1 MEDLF
6 QQDPNSQLP
15 QIDPNK
21 NYLNEYVGEGK
32 KFKTA
37 EDLAK
42 SKFHADTYIPLLERR
57 LDQYEADRLAMKKE
71 IDTRQSIEEI
81 VTNLMNKQT
90 TTTQPT
96 TPESKVESVVT
107 APTLDPTKID
117 ELVSTRINAW
127 DTEKRQTANVA
138 EVRGKLKERFGNS
151 FAEVLKA
158 KADELGVS
166 PTFLNNLAK
175 DHPSVLYK
183 TLGLDQNVQA
193 VNNNPLTTT
202 TRFAPTGEK
211 KRTWSYYQEMKKNN
225 PDLYNNPRTAL
236 QMQRDAIEL
245 GDVFQ
250 DGDYNRD
257 FSRAFHLN

>member
-6 QQDPNSQLP
+6 QQDPNSLP
-15 QIDPNK
+15 AIDPNK

-32 KFKTA
+32 KFKTV

-57 LDQYEADRLAMKKE
+57 LDQYEADRAAMKKE

-81 VTNLMNKQT
+81 VNNLIKKQT
-90 TTTQPT
+90 TTTQPL
-96 TPESKVESVVT
+96 TPESKVESVVN

-117 ELVSTRINAW
+117 ELVSTKINEW
-127 DTEKRQTANVA
+127 DVQKRQTANVA
-138 EVRGKLKERFGNS
+138 EVKAKLKERFGER
-151 FAEVLKA
+151 FQDVLKD

-166 PTFLNNLAK
+166 PSFLNNLAK

-183 TLGLDQNVQA
+183 TLGLDQKVQA
-193 VNNNPLTTT
+193 INNNPLTTT

-211 KRTWSYYQEMKKNN
+211 KRTWSYYQEMKKNQ
-225 PDLYNNPRTAL
+225 PDIYNNPRTAL

-245 GDVFQ
+245 GDAFQ
-250 DGDYNRD
+250 DGDYHKD
-257 FSRAFHLN
+257 FSRAFHLTT